1 MCTLKKFIARL
12 WDKLIHAHY
21 LHYIG
26 ILAIC
31 ASLLVTVFNYEVSI
45 IRAADTFLDFADSLL
60 YLKEFL
66 AIRDGND
73 QFNAAREK
81 GSIGIPAIVKEDGS
95 VTLDW
100 DEFLK

>member
-1 MCTLKKFIARL
+1 MLKIYGSMLCKDCAECVEDLKKANVEF
-12 WDKLIHAHY
+12 
-21 LHYIG
+21 
-26 ILAIC
+26 
-31 ASLLVTVFNYEVSI
+31 E
-45 IRAADTFLDFADSLL
+45 FLDFADSLL

-73 QFNAAREK
+73 QLNAAREK

>member
-1 MCTLKKFIARL
+1 MLKIYGSMLCKDCVKCVEDLKKANVEF
-12 WDKLIHAHY
+12 D
-21 LHYIG
+21 
-26 ILAIC
+26 
-31 ASLLVTVFNYEVSI
+31 
-45 IRAADTFLDFADSLL
+45 FLDFADSLL
-60 YLKEFL
+60 HLKEFL